1 MQGIEQ
7 TVGKEEEA
15 EEEESLRRQDGN
27 NSSLSPRGSGGCF
40 DDKAVYFHR
49 LSAA

>member
-1 MQGIEQ
+1 MQGIEK
-7 TVGKEEEA
+7 TVGK

-27 NSSLSPRGSGGCF
+27 NSSLSPGGSGGCF